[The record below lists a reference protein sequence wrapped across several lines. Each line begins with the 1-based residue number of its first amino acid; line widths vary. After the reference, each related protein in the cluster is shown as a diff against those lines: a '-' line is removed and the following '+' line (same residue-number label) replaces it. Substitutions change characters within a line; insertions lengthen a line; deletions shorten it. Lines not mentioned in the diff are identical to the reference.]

1 MHSRC
6 ALHAVDEM
14 EENKTE
20 KYGEVKKNVDR
31 KTNYKI
37 RSVWFQLFLIKP
49 NENAMF
55 MTSLYSFQSCAVV
68 ATNGTLR
75 TNCTNEDWI
84 SANTKA
90 SCILSR
96 SALSRSRSKN
106 GSGGMKYLRNGTG
119 DERLEWSP
127 VAAKIFMCCFRC
139 SRKRVFIHFYFVFSK
154 QTMSRIVFASFFIL
168 CCIVDKKNNADAPKN
183 NETERYAPRDSV
195 DACVCK
201 RKDGRLNYC
210 FPLVK

>member
-106 GSGGMKYLRNGTG
+106 GSGGMKYLRNGTE

-168 CCIVDKKNNADAPKN
+168 CCIVDKKKQRWRTEEQWDR
-183 NETERYAPRDSV
+183 EIRTERQCGCVRVQAKGRAVELLLSV
-195 DACVCK
+195 S
-201 RKDGRLNYC
+201 
-210 FPLVK
+210 